1 MNEFD
6 KQLAGAEK
14 KESGVG
20 YADKVFFDR
29 FCSQYESYGSGG
41 DIPDNLSSELK
52 SIFDS
57 RKERIADRKLDCS
70 EELMGAKLTEVHGSK
85 GKSGKYNIK
94 HLSKTVKRLFSVVN
108 SAGKKYKKKENV
120 RLCADII
127 NAEPQEIADNEQ
139 FCCPVCG
146 NTASLK
152 QLEAGCETCGNS
164 TFITGLFPRVQ
175 SFFIKKSTS
184 LDLLDI
190 GKMLLTSVIIGFVV
204 GIPMIAAAMIT
215 DMPESLE
222 GDALKD
228 LLWGSLMMPL
238 KFALLGAGVGIFAIL
253 GRLIFNEVKYSK
265 KITATSERLKSL
277 NAFMKK
283 YDRNFS
289 AEHFETTA
297 IRLLQLALFSNDPNE
312 LTLFRT
318 NSPVKDY
325 PIIDSVYTGFMD
337 IKSIRAEENMCIV
350 DAEIIMSDVYDLRTR
365 FVHQEDVFAVR
376 LQRSLS
382 AVTNRSLELKNT
394 ECPECK
400 KHFDALSFSHCSFC
414 GRQFPVWEHEWV
426 IKELKI
432 K

>member
-14 KESGVG
+14 SVNGVE

-29 FCSQYESYGSGG
+29 FYDQLELYGNGG
-41 DIPDNLSSELK
+41 DTPDNLSFELK

-57 RKERIADRKLDCS
+57 RKNRLEERNLVYT
-70 EELMGAKLTEVHGSK
+70 EELLGAKLTEVQGSK
-85 GKSGKYNIK
+85 GKSGKYKIK
-94 HLSKTVKRLFSVVN
+94 HLSKAVKRRFTVKN
-108 SAGKKYKKKENV
+108 SKGKVFKRKENV
-120 RLCADII
+120 RLCTDVITAG
-127 NAEPQEIADNEQ
+127 PQDIADKEQ
-139 FCCPVCG
+139 LCCPVCG
-146 NTASLK
+146 GIASLK
-152 QLEAGCETCGNS
+152 QLEEGCPDCGNS
-164 TFITGLFPRVQ
+164 TFITGLFPKVQ

-190 GKMLLTSVIIGFVV
+190 GKTLLTFAIIGFVI
-204 GIPMIAAAMIT
+204 GIPMIAVAMIT
-215 DMPESLE
+215 DMPETME

-238 KFALLGAGVGIFAIL
+238 KCMLLGAGAGIFAIL
-253 GRLIFNEVKYSK
+253 GRIIFDEVKYSA
-265 KITATSERLKSL
+265 KITKTSERLKSL

-283 YDRNFS
+283 YDKNFS

-297 IRLLQLALFSNDPNE
+297 VKLLQLALFSDDPNE
-312 LTLFRT
+312 LTVFRT
-318 NSPVKDY
+318 NTPIKEY

-350 DAEIIMSDVYDLRTR
+350 DAEIAMSDIYDLRTR
-365 FVHQEDVFAVR
+365 FVRQDDIFAVR
-376 LQRSLS
+376 FQRSLS
-382 AVTNRSLELKNT
+382 AVTNKSLELKNT

-414 GRQFPVWEHEWV
+414 GREFPVWEHEWV
-426 IKELKI
+426 VKELKV